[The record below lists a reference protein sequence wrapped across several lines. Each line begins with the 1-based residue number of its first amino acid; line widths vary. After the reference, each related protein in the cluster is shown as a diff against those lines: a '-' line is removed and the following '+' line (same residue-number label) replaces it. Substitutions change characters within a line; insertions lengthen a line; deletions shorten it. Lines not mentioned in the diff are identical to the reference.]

1 MSSAQAAHHY
11 SRGKLLARP
20 QPPAVAA
27 SRQQPKY
34 GLHPLGIGHR
44 KVGLVYTPETYSEA
58 HDKAAPLI
66 VMLHG
71 AGGNASGAV
80 KFMSDYADEVSSADW
95 SCNHCIP
102 WTPVRCIHSLGLQPA
117 ASIGVFFSQ
126 PGVLSSSSS
135 RPATAAISMAKR
147 TAHDAWK

>member
-1 MSSAQAAHHY
+1 MTAGARQNRKLKTRAEPTQMVAADVSSAQAAHYY

-34 GLHPLGIGHR
+34 GLHPLGIGPR
-44 KVGLVYTPETYSEA
+44 RDGLVYTPETYSEA
-58 HDKAAPLI
+58 HDAAAPLI

-80 KFMSDYADEVSSADW
+80 KFMIDYADEVIAVGQS
-95 SCNHCIP
+95 
-102 WTPVRCIHSLGLQPA
+102 HS
-117 ASIGVFFSQ
+117 
-126 PGVLSSSSS
+126 
-135 RPATAAISMAKR
+135 
-147 TAHDAWK
+147 

>member
-1 MSSAQAAHHY
+1 MGAADVSSAQAAHYY

-34 GLHPLGIGHR
+34 GLHPLGIGPR
-44 KVGLVYTPETYSEA
+44 RDGLVYTPETYSEA

-80 KFMSDYADEVSSADW
+80 KFMSDYADEVSLADW
-95 SCNHCIP
+95 SCNHCTLPVAFIP
-102 WTPVRCIHSLGLQPA
+102 LATGLLHPLMSPA
-117 ASIGVFFSQ
+117 PNMMF
-126 PGVLSSSSS
+126 
-135 RPATAAISMAKR
+135 
-147 TAHDAWK
+147 